1 MTFRFAANRKYA
13 LDTIVKLNLN
23 LKQRSTILKAQKAEE
38 ADINLQ
44 QCLKCVFISLGA
56 FHLSYILIES
66 ISNNFSEPTALLL
79 QYCTLKHTLAHSSKC
94 GKL

>member
-1 MTFRFAANRKYA
+1 MTFQFAANRKYA

-44 QCLKCVFISLGA
+44 QCLKMCFYFSWDISPFI
-56 FHLSYILIES
+56 YIKREH
-66 ISNNFSEPTALLL
+66 
-79 QYCTLKHTLAHSSKC
+79 K
-94 GKL
+94 